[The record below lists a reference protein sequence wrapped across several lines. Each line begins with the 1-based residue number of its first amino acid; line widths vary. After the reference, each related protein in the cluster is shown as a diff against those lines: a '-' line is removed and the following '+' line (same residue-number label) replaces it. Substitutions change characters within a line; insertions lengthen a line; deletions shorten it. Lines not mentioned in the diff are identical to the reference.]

1 MRLRISTTILTFLF
15 CSATI
20 KAQEIPG
27 KFRIG
32 LSAGLEKNVSS
43 DRMAFSQ
50 YTGFL
55 ADYDRLNYRVG
66 LNISYPLKSNLAM
79 NAAVNYSNKDFTGT
93 YFCDVCDFAV
103 SPSPEKID
111 FRFIEVPITL
121 KYYFSPHKIRM
132 FGEAG
137 LNNLFPLT
145 NLEYEAKA
153 NSFVAGLK
161 LGIGIAYDLSQ
172 NTALELELNYNNS
185 ISKLFKDS
193 YYDDPYFMP
202 RSLNFGIVILRK
214 I

>member
-1 MRLRISTTILTFLF
+1 MLF
-15 CSATI
+15 CIAI

-27 KFRIG
+27 ELRIG

-43 DRMAFSQ
+43 ERMAFSQ

-55 ADYDRLNYRVG
+55 ADYDRLNYRFG
-66 LNISYPLKSNLAM
+66 LNISYLLKSNWAM

-103 SPSPEKID
+103 FPSPEKVD

-121 KYYFSPHKIRM
+121 KYYFTPHKIRV

-145 NLEYEAKA
+145 NLDYEAKS
-153 NSFVAGLK
+153 NSFVAGFK
-161 LGIGIAYDLSQ
+161 LGVGVVYNLSQ
-172 NTALELELNYNNS
+172 NTALELGLNYSNS

-193 YYDDPYFMP
+193 YYDDPYFML